1 MIIDENNLIM
11 FDWSSYFLCKYSGIV
26 NALYF
31 SVSMRSFSAIR
42 YQDPMIPTII
52 PNTAQISPNPML
64 IAAPGNAK
72 SSQADSPDALSEK
85 AVTHGPS
92 FLPARK

>member
-1 MIIDENNLIM
+1 
-11 FDWSSYFLCKYSGIV
+11 
-26 NALYF
+26 
-31 SVSMRSFSAIR
+31 MRSFSAIR

-92 FLPARK
+92 FLQLESNLLASLKIYKKKCQSIRETINRLQR